1 MRIIKRQI
9 NKEES
14 ISRIPSL
21 FPYLDYDDMG
31 NLTLHNATDSIDGSY
46 GKLMPDFKLKY
57 NGQEKIFSYR
67 TLMYYYRNN
76 VDITF
81 TFTKENNEGGKISIE
96 YTIGEFIEYAIG
108 KIGKIEVK
116 KRDEKGEEVL
126 VPIQGKL
133 VPEYIFLSQVRKLYT
148 EMMSL
153 KEIAPSDKCA
163 KCKYDDMGGD
173 DMIEFLK
180 DQFSEIDTRAG
191 KLKDLATTPTK
202 GFMLSINL
210 TSSIRDLGYMTT
222 NMLPMDRSD
231 VGDVQQ
237 DEDIIIDEQPREVTV
252 TAYADS
258 KLKSLRRYE
267 TYINEFGISEMP
279 PEGEDWLY
287 FYRIETPINYT
298 DIDKETVC
306 ASWIKEISQATR
318 KVENGTDETETVL
331 VNAITFTYIINGIL
345 PKTEAG
351 KFDFNSAE
359 GGVIYTE
366 TYEYEGRGDLSN
378 LVNNGCLENY
388 VTSTA
393 KYCTTIEGTKKIEYH
408 YNGLEKFEFKTTPNT
423 TFVNKKI
430 NNDISKYDYII
441 SQLTYSHTH
450 EKLLQEKFNILKED
464 YLLGIS
470 YPPQVKTDVR
480 IDRGNSAA
488 LERHLKL
495 SEIKTLE
502 DMENYRNG
510 SFFNIQRQL

>member
-81 TFTKENNEGGKISIE
+81 EIWGNMKI
-96 YTIGEFIEYAIG
+96 GDFIEYAIG
-108 KIGKIEVK
+108 KIKVDKVIIQGKEV
-116 KRDEKGEEVL
+116 D
-126 VPIQGKL
+126 IQGKL

-153 KEIAPSDKCA
+153 KEIAPSDKCT

-173 DMIEFLK
+173 NMVEFLK
-180 DQFSEIDTRAG
+180 KQFREIDDRAG
-191 KLKDLATTPTK
+191 KLKGLAATPTK

-222 NMLPMDRSD
+222 NMLPMDNSEE
-231 VGDVQQ
+231 VGAQQ
-237 DEDIIIDEQPREVTV
+237 DEDVIKDGQTREVKV

-287 FYRIETPINYT
+287 FYRIKTPINYT
-298 DIDKETVC
+298 DIDVNQVC
-306 ASWIKEISQATR
+306 ASWIDDIKQAT
-318 KVENGTDETETVL
+318 KEVKTDANETKTETI
-331 VNAITFTYIINGIL
+331 NAITFTYIINGIIE
-345 PKTEAG
+345 KKSTEKG
-351 KFDFNSAE
+351 FVFDFGTVK
-359 GGVIYTE
+359 GGVTYTE
-366 TYEYEGRGDLSN
+366 TYEYEKEGELST
-378 LVNNGCLENY
+378 LVNQGCLENY

-393 KYCTTIEGTKKIEYH
+393 KYCTTIEGTKKTEYH
-408 YNGLEKFEFKTTPNT
+408 YTGLEKFEFKTTPNT